1 MLYLAG
7 AVPAYDIEK
16 LIRIYKIIDVFIGQ
30 LWRIQK
36 LYGMRILYIQHY
48 DRKTTITEFEKE
60 SI

>member
-30 LWRIQK
+30 L
-36 LYGMRILYIQHY
+36 
-48 DRKTTITEFEKE
+48 
-60 SI
+60 